1 MAAWLLPFARRMHI
15 LKNAGPRLVQ
25 IALVTAVLT
34 SASCWD
40 QTPTLPSPS
49 ADNVPVMTESFNG
62 TLSLGASKF
71 YSFSTSIQG
80 TVSASLIGLKEDGAD
95 SSAQLSVS
103 IGAPSGIACSVAVG
117 QIVTPGAG
125 TVVSTTLPGG
135 VYCVQV
141 LDPGN
146 LVSPGIF
153 SITIAHPR

>member
-1 MAAWLLPFARRMHI
+1 MAALLLPFARRMHI
-15 LKNAGPRLVQ
+15 LKNAGPRLAQVALLTAA
-25 IALVTAVLT
+25 IA

-40 QTPTLPSPS
+40 QNPTQPSPN

-62 TLSLGASKF
+62 TLPLGGSKF
-71 YSFSTSIQG
+71 YSFSTTVQG
-80 TVSASLIGLKEDGAD
+80 TVSANLIGLKEDGAD

-103 IGAPSGIACSVAVG
+103 LGVPVGVACSVEVG

-125 TVVSTTLPGG
+125 TVLSTTLPGG
-135 VYCVQV
+135 VYCVQI